1 MFSENIGNDYI
12 VIQEGT
18 SEGTQVK
25 YKKDGYWYK
34 KDNRGNEGRAEYLV
48 SKFMQFTTLQENEFI
63 SYEEGTINGKLGCR
77 SKNFLDEEEELVTF
91 YRLYYNEVGKDL
103 SKVIAN
109 MNTMEE
115 RIEYVIRFIDQSC
128 GLNIHA
134 YLSKVLTLDMIC
146 LNEDRHLN
154 NIAILEENGKY
165 HYCPLFDN
173 GEGLML
179 DNVKYPFDVETRGLM
194 KHLRAKP
201 FQCRFGTVL
210 STARDL
216 YGAQLKIVCSA
227 AEVSKIAEK
236 YLDWYQPMF
245 RPFLKDRIVDVVLL
259 QMKKYF

>member
-63 SYEEGTINGKLGCR
+63 SYEEGTINGKSGCR

-154 NIAILEENGKY
+154 NLALIMRGNDFYPAPI
-165 HYCPLFDN
+165 FDN
-173 GEGLML
+173 GVSLLTANQSVNWNFSIERNVLRYQIDRYNKL
-179 DNVKYPFDVETRGLM
+179 DVF
-194 KHLRAKP
+194 
-201 FQCRFGTVL
+201 
-210 STARDL
+210 
-216 YGAQLKIVCSA
+216 
-227 AEVSKIAEK
+227 
-236 YLDWYQPMF
+236 
-245 RPFLKDRIVDVVLL
+245 
-259 QMKKYF
+259 

>member
-1 MFSENIGNDYI
+1 MLNILF
-12 VIQEGT
+12 Q
-18 SEGTQVK
+18 S
-25 YKKDGYWYK
+25 
-34 KDNRGNEGRAEYLV
+34 
-48 SKFMQFTTLQENEFI
+48 FMQFTTLQENEFI

-154 NIAILEENGKY
+154 NLALIMRGNEFYPAPI
-165 HYCPLFDN
+165 FDN
-173 GEGLML
+173 GVSLL
-179 DNVKYPFDVETRGLM
+179 
-194 KHLRAKP
+194 
-201 FQCRFGTVL
+201 
-210 STARDL
+210 TAN
-216 YGAQLKIVCSA
+216 QSVN
-227 AEVSKIAEK
+227 
-236 YLDWYQPMF
+236 WN
-245 RPFLKDRIVDVVLL
+245 FL
-259 QMKKYF
+259 

>member
-63 SYEEGTINGKLGCR
+63 SYEEGIINGKSGCR

-154 NIAILEENGKY
+154 NLALIMSGNEFYPAPI
-165 HYCPLFDN
+165 FDN
-173 GEGLML
+173 GVSLLTANQSVNWNLSINSLNFPLFSRLPAIENSIYVSFSLVFALM
-179 DNVKYPFDVETRGLM
+179 G
-194 KHLRAKP
+194 
-201 FQCRFGTVL
+201 
-210 STARDL
+210 
-216 YGAQLKIVCSA
+216 
-227 AEVSKIAEK
+227 
-236 YLDWYQPMF
+236 
-245 RPFLKDRIVDVVLL
+245 
-259 QMKKYF
+259 